1 MVNDNTDKKT
11 TKTHSTHDKFPASMP
26 AFADTELEDLIVN
39 TATNDN
45 DENTAE
51 NEVNTSTISDATANT
66 DDSNNQD
73 NTTANQV
80 NASTVNTASTTTAT
94 TTTNTD
100 SNMNESAVNNN
111 EHTENTTITDT
122 AIADNTT
129 ANSTI
134 TDNAKNS
141 DSNAHNVSTTTSI
154 PPVAEPEI
162 ETSEQTPADKL
173 ADMGAD
179 LFTSKPEPKHEP
191 TGFDEVL
198 NNPSELADKNTLLL
212 ATMNVLNRDNNYLN
226 RVDGIMSMLIN
237 HAHTDVIC
245 FQEVRLDKI
254 NEFADMLNERGYGF
268 TWRREPMHNKLD
280 TVGIAYNM
288 RSMHMIGSSEP
299 VYGVEALKA
308 HLVYNNDDTRHI
320 GVITYHGDCGATMQA
335 SRLRE
340 LSVIN
345 RLSVSM
351 SRYPVVLAGD
361 FNARPN
367 ERSIRYIRGES
378 EGLNDKDWAYWIEAQ
393 DMKESLIGSK
403 PFMTSL
409 NTGLAIMTAAN
420 QGIDASYYP
429 ERRIDYIF
437 THGFTYGK
445 QGGFTGDASTYDGFI
460 NDDGT
465 WVGVNML
472 SDHRPVLASIIF
484 KHVENK
490 YKYDNVD
497 PFAD

>member
-26 AFADTELEDLIVN
+26 AFADTELEDIIIS

-45 DENTAE
+45 DENTAD
-51 NEVNTSTISDATANT
+51 NEVNTSTIT
-66 DDSNNQD
+66 DDTNNQD
-73 NTTANQV
+73 NTTANQFNANNV
-80 NASTVNTASTTTAT
+80 HSASTIT
-94 TTTNTD
+94 TTT
-100 SNMNESAVNNN
+100 SKN

-122 AIADNTT
+122 TVADNTT
-129 ANSTI
+129 ADSTI
-134 TDNAKNS
+134 TDNANNS
-141 DSNAHNVSTTTSI
+141 DSNATVHNVSTTTSI

-212 ATMNVLNRDNNYLN
+212 ATMNVLNRDDNYLN

-237 HAHTDVIC
+237 HAHTDAIC

-320 GVITYHGDCGATMQA
+320 GVITYHGDWGATMQA

>member
-1 MVNDNTDKKT
+1 MVNNNTDKKT
-11 TKTHSTHDKFPASMP
+11 TKTQSPHDKFPVSMP
-26 AFADTELEDLIVN
+26 AFAD
-39 TATNDN
+39 
-45 DENTAE
+45 
-51 NEVNTSTISDATANT
+51 NEVNTSTISD
-66 DDSNNQD
+66 DSHNQD
-73 NTTANQV
+73 NTTVNQV
-80 NASTVNTASTTTAT
+80 NASTVNTVSTTTT
-94 TTTNTD
+94 TISTNTD
-100 SNMNESAVNNN
+100 SNMNESVVNKN

-122 AIADNTT
+122 AVADNTT

-134 TDNAKNS
+134 TDNAT
-141 DSNAHNVSTTTSI
+141 NAHNVSTTTSI
-154 PPVAEPEI
+154 QPVAKPEI

-191 TGFDEVL
+191 TGFNEVL
-198 NNPSELADKNTLLL
+198 NNPSELTDKNTLLL
-212 ATMNVLNRDNNYLN
+212 ATMNVLNSDDNYLN

-288 RSMHMIGSSEP
+288 RSMHMIGSSET

-320 GVITYHGDCGATMQA
+320 GVITYHGDWGATMQA

-340 LSVIN
+340 LSIIN

-351 SRYPVVLAGD
+351 SKYPVVLAGD

-393 DMKESLIGSK
+393 DMKESLISSK

-420 QGIDASYYP
+420 QGIDARYYP

-472 SDHRPVLASIIF
+472 SDHRPILASIIF

>member
-11 TKTHSTHDKFPASMP
+11 TKTHSHYDKFPASMP
-26 AFADTELEDLIVN
+26 AFADTELEDIIVN

-45 DENTAE
+45 DENTAD
-51 NEVNTSTISDATANT
+51 NEVNTSTISDTT
-66 DDSNNQD
+66 DDSHNQD

-80 NASTVNTASTTTAT
+80 NANSVNTASTTTAT
-94 TTTNTD
+94 TSTNTD
-100 SNMNESAVNNN
+100 SNINEPASKN

-122 AIADNTT
+122 VVADNTT

-134 TDNAKNS
+134 TDNANNS
-141 DSNAHNVSTTTSI
+141 DSNANAHNVSTTTSI

-191 TGFDEVL
+191 AVVDEVL
-198 NNPSELADKNTLLL
+198 SNPNELADKNTLLL
-212 ATMNVLNRDNNYLN
+212 ATMNVLNCDDNYLN
-226 RVDGIMSMLIN
+226 RINGIMSMLIN
-237 HAHTDVIC
+237 HAHADVIC

-490 YKYDNVD
+490 YKYKYDNVD

>member
-11 TKTHSTHDKFPASMP
+11 TAAHSTHDKFPASMP
-26 AFADTELEDLIVN
+26 AFADTELEEIIIN

-45 DENTAE
+45 DENTAD
-51 NEVNTSTISDATANT
+51 NESYQQAIVNTSTISDDT
-66 DDSNNQD
+66 DNHDD
-73 NTTANQV
+73 ITVNQV
-80 NASTVNTASTTTAT
+80 NANSVHSASTTTAT
-94 TTTNTD
+94 TTATTSTNTD
-100 SNMNESAVNNN
+100 SNMNESVVNKN
-111 EHTENTTITDT
+111 EHTENPTITDT
-122 AIADNTT
+122 AVADNTT
-129 ANSTI
+129 ANTTI
-134 TDNAKNS
+134 TDSAN
-141 DSNAHNVSTTTSI
+141 NVSTNTSI

-162 ETSEQTPADKL
+162 ETNEQTPADKL

-191 TGFDEVL
+191 TGFDEASS
-198 NNPSELADKNTLLL
+198 NPSEPADKDTLLL
-212 ATMNVLNRDNNYLN
+212 ATMNVLNRDDNYLN
-226 RVDGIMSMLIN
+226 RIDGIMRMLIN

-320 GVITYHGDCGATMQA
+320 GVITYHGDWGATMQA

-367 ERSIRYIRGES
+367 ERSIRYIRGEA

-420 QGIDASYYP
+420 KGIDASYYP

>member
-11 TKTHSTHDKFPASMP
+11 TKTHSPHDKFPASMP
-26 AFADTELEDLIVN
+26 AFAYTELEDIIVS

-45 DENTAE
+45 DENTAD
-51 NEVNTSTISDATANT
+51 NEVNTSTIT
-66 DDSNNQD
+66 DDTNNQD
-73 NTTANQV
+73 NTTVNQV
-80 NASTVNTASTTTAT
+80 NVSSVHTASTTTAT

-122 AIADNTT
+122 AVADSTT

-134 TDNAKNS
+134 TANV
-141 DSNAHNVSTTTSI
+141 HNVSTTTSI

-198 NNPSELADKNTLLL
+198 SNPSELADKNTLLL
-212 ATMNVLNRDNNYLN
+212 ATMNVLNRDDNYLN

-484 KHVENK
+484 KSQL
-490 YKYDNVD
+490 
-497 PFAD
+497 F

>member
-1 MVNDNTDKKT
+1 MTDNNMNKEL
-11 TKTHSTHDKFPASMP
+11 PVSMP
-26 AFADTELEDLIVN
+26 AFADTELEDIIAS

-45 DENTAE
+45 DSDNNENTAD
-51 NEVNTSTISDATANT
+51 NE
-66 DDSNNQD
+66 
-73 NTTANQV
+73 NTTAIINTDTDSDNSTVNQV
-80 NASTVNTASTTTAT
+80 NKNNTSTVNTANTIPTTSTSTNTNSNTKEPTTEPTESTENITTA
-94 TTTNTD
+94 
-100 SNMNESAVNNN
+100 AII
-111 EHTENTTITDT
+111 ENTTV
-122 AIADNTT
+122 
-129 ANSTI
+129 NSTI
-134 TDNAKNS
+134 TDNNTTDRNA
-141 DSNAHNVSTTTSI
+141 NAHNVSTTTNN
-154 PPVAEPEI
+154 PPVAKPEI

-191 TGFDEVL
+191 TGFDEVSN

-212 ATMNVLNRDNNYLN
+212 ATMNVLNRDDNYIN

-237 HAHTDVIC
+237 HAHADVIC

-254 NEFADMLNERGYGF
+254 NEFADMLNDRGYGF

-308 HLVYNNDDTRHI
+308 QLAYNNDDTRHLE
-320 GVITYHGDCGATMQA
+320 VITYHGDWGATMQA

-367 ERSIRYIRGES
+367 ERPIRYIRGEA
-378 EGLNDKDWAYWIEAQ
+378 EGINDKDWAYWIEAQ
-393 DMKESLIGSK
+393 DMKESLVGSK

-420 QGIDASYYP
+420 QGIDANYYP
-429 ERRIDYIF
+429 ERRIDYMF
-437 THGFTYGK
+437 THGFAYGR

-465 WVGVNML
+465 WVSVNML

-490 YKYDNVD
+490 YKTVNVD
-497 PFAD
+497 PFADD

>member
-11 TKTHSTHDKFPASMP
+11 TKTQSPHDKFPASMP
-26 AFADTELEDLIVN
+26 AFADTELEDIIVN

-45 DENTAE
+45 DENTAD
-51 NEVNTSTISDATANT
+51 NEVNTSDISDTT
-66 DDSNNQD
+66 DDSHNQD
-73 NTTANQV
+73 NTTVNQV
-80 NASTVNTASTTTAT
+80 NASTVNTASTTTT
-94 TTTNTD
+94 TTSTNTD
-100 SNMNESAVNNN
+100 SNMNEPVVSKN
-111 EHTENTTITDT
+111 EHNENTTITDT
-122 AIADNTT
+122 TVADNTT
-129 ANSTI
+129 VDSTI
-134 TDNAKNS
+134 TDNTNKSDNNANS
-141 DSNAHNVSTTTSI
+141 HNVSTTTSI
-154 PPVAEPEI
+154 PLVAEPEI

-198 NNPSELADKNTLLL
+198 SNPSELTDKNTLLL
-212 ATMNVLNRDNNYLN
+212 ATMNVLNRDDNYLN

-320 GVITYHGDCGATMQA
+320 GVITYHGDWGATMQA

-472 SDHRPVLASIIF
+472 SDHRPVLSSIIF

>member
-26 AFADTELEDLIVN
+26 AFAYTELEDIIVS

-45 DENTAE
+45 DENAAD
-51 NEVNTSTISDATANT
+51 NEVNTSTIT

-73 NTTANQV
+73 NTTVNQV
-80 NASTVNTASTTTAT
+80 NASSVHSANT
-94 TTTNTD
+94 TTTTTSTNTYN
-100 SNMNESAVNNN
+100 NMNESVVNNN
-111 EHTENTTITDT
+111 ERTENTTITDT
-122 AIADNTT
+122 AVADNTT

-198 NNPSELADKNTLLL
+198 SNPSELTDKNTLLL
-212 ATMNVLNRDNNYLN
+212 ATMNVLNRDDNYLN

-237 HAHTDVIC
+237 HAHTDIIC

-254 NEFADMLNERGYGF
+254 NEFADILNERGYGF

-288 RSMHMIGSSEP
+288 RSMHTIGSSEP

-320 GVITYHGDCGATMQA
+320 GVITYHGDWGATMQA

-367 ERSIRYIRGES
+367 ERSIRYIRGEA

-420 QGIDASYYP
+420 QGIDDASYYP